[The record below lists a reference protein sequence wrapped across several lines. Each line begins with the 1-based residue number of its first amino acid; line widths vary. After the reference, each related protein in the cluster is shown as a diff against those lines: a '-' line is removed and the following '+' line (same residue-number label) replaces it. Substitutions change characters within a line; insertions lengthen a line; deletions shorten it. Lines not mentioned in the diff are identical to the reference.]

1 MSTVA
6 QIEANIAN
14 SQLST
19 GPRTPEG
26 KARSAFNSTKLG
38 LYAKQAVLL
47 TAEDHQAFEALNATY
62 QCELNPNT
70 PVEQT
75 IFATPDR
82 RLEHGKGEP
91 SGSRPSRR
99 GARPAAFRKQ
109 SLQSHHPPRTQSKLL
124 FAERTQSGRNSINH
138 GIIN

>member
-26 KARSAFNSTKLG
+26 KARSAFNSTK
-38 LYAKQAVLL
+38 L

-99 GARPAAFRKQ
+99 GARPAVFRKQ